1 MILTETQSTK
11 EFNEGGMNVVD
22 RTNGI
27 RAGGKTSHT
36 PLWQSIKKFPTV
48 VGYCL
53 ALSSAILLYG
63 YDLVIVGTVAAMPQF
78 QLVFGQEFNGK
89 YIIPSM
95 WLSLWNVSS
104 CIGLMFGSILGGYYQ
119 DRRGRR
125 ITLTIGSFLSTIA
138 VAICYISDL
147 PDEIETRRGVFFA
160 GKLFQGICI
169 GILLCVTQTYMSEV
183 LPVVLRGPI
192 IAFYP
197 IFTLLGQL
205 VGSIV
210 VYTSLKHTG
219 AQSYRI
225 CFASQWP
232 FSAVPFVVSMFLPE
246 SPTWLLRKGKTDK
259 ALEAQKKLDTNIV
272 NSQSVIDELQ
282 ASISAEDEES
292 ATHTYVDCFRGVN
305 KRRTLVVAFANIIP
319 QMFGLQLLANASYFM
334 QVVGMSS
341 SNSLIFLILGIG
353 LGLIANVISLW
364 ALNAFGRRFLI
375 LLTLGIVTV
384 LWLATG
390 IAGIFKGTA
399 TIWYTAVSLMIITM
413 VSGFGSWPA
422 SHVVAAEASS
432 LQLRAKS
439 QGIGWF
445 TSGVGTAV
453 FAIIL
458 PYIYNAD
465 QGNLRAKTGF
475 VMAGFAAVA
484 VVVVW
489 LAIPEMKGRT
499 PMEIDR
505 MFSLK
510 LPTREFKGWHSDV
523 TLRTEIEDTHLPLKA

>member
-1 MILTETQSTK
+1 MNLAETQTTK
-11 EFNEGGMNVVD
+11 GFNEHGADVVD
-22 RTNGI
+22 GNDASR
-27 RAGGKTSHT
+27 KPSHI
-36 PLWQSIKKFPTV
+36 PLWQSIRKFPRI

-78 QLVFGQEFNGK
+78 QLVFGQELDGK
-89 YIIPSM
+89 HIIPSM

-104 CIGLMFGSILGGYYQ
+104 CIGLMLGSILGGYYQ

-125 ITLTIGSFLSTIA
+125 ITLAIGSFLSTIA

-147 PDEIETRRGVFFA
+147 PDGMETRRGVFFA

-232 FSAVPFVVSMFLPE
+232 FSAVPFVLAAFLPE
-246 SPTWLLRKGKTDK
+246 SPTWLLRKGRTDK
-259 ALEAQKKLDTNIV
+259 ALNAQKMLDTTHV
-272 NSQSVIDELQ
+272 NSQAVINELQ
-282 ASISAEDEES
+282 ASILAEGEES
-292 ATHTYVDCFRGVN
+292 ATHKYADCFRGVN
-305 KRRTLVVAFANIIP
+305 MRRTLIVAFANVIP

-334 QVVGMSS
+334 QIVGMGA
-341 SNSLIFLILGIG
+341 SNSLVFLILGIG
-353 LGLIANVISLW
+353 LGLIANVVSLW
-364 ALNAFGRRFLI
+364 ALNSFGRRLLI
-375 LLTLGIVTV
+375 LVTLGIVTV
-384 LWLATG
+384 LWFAIG
-390 IAGIFKGTA
+390 IAGIFKGTV
-399 TIWYTAVSLMIITM
+399 TIWYTAVSMMIITM
-413 VSGFGSWPA
+413 VSGLGSWPA

-432 LQLRAKS
+432 LQLRAKT

-445 TSGVGTAV
+445 TSGIGTAV

-458 PYIYNAD
+458 PYIYNID

-484 VVVVW
+484 VIVVW

-505 MFSLK
+505 MFSLR
-510 LPTREFKGWHSDV
+510 LRTRAFKYWHSDV
-523 TLRTEIEDTHLPLKA
+523 TLGSEAEDSHPSEKT